1 MSFQR
6 FFLILTLL
14 ITLSLGTTFFHG
26 LGFPDSAWPLDK
38 GERVTLSAGA
48 TLTQTFTSSRD
59 HLRQIEILFGKFTL
73 QGDDQLTLELRDS
86 TCSTTLAETTLAD
99 RSFDSEHTYTFV
111 FDPLEHSKDQT
122 YCLALLFDSQRT
134 IEKSKA
140 PRLFTD
146 QRAQAPSYIL
156 AEKDVITPGIFPL
169 AIRPGYSNS
178 SLINTL
184 NELIDRISQ
193 YKPAFLKDGV
203 VTAFAVFGLVFTFLV
218 LLLLVH
224 KDPASEENIAK

>member
-73 QGDDQLTLELRDS
+73 QGEDRLKLELRDS
-86 TCSTTLAETTLAD
+86 TCATPLAQTTLSD
-99 RSFDSEHTYTFV
+99 RSFDSEHTYAFV
-111 FDPLEHSKDQT
+111 FDRIPDSQDQT
-122 YCLALLFDSQRT
+122 YCLALLFTSDRE

-140 PRLFTD
+140 PRLFID
-146 QRAQAPSYIL
+146 QRAQAPAYTL
-156 AEKDVITPGIFPL
+156 TEKDAPAQGIAPL
-169 AIRPGYSNS
+169 AIRPGYSNA
-178 SLINTL
+178 SLLATL
-184 NELIDRISQ
+184 SELMNRISQ

-203 VTAFAVFGLVFTFLV
+203 LTVFAVLGLVLTFLSLI
-218 LLLLVH
+218 LLARE
-224 KDPASEENIAK
+224 DGESEKT